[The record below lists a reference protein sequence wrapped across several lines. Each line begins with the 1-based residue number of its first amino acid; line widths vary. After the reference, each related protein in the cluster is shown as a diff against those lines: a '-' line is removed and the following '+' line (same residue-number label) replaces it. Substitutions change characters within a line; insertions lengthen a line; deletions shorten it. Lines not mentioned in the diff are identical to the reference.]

1 MRDQEFTKDST
12 SQRVVRVC
20 EWVNRLILSILLP
33 TLLKLVS
40 PLTRLLLNRF
50 VLMSFFVWFPS
61 HLVQSL
67 LIFPLALAPAHE
79 SLHIESWHVS
89 WSRLPPVSSD
99 LCMLSFGT
107 TFLRDNIWS
116 CRKAGSSRDASLR
129 RLLIATGCCSID
141 YHLSRPHADTLTQSM
156 LDLLFRLGFSGD
168 NDLLPRLSF
177 NNSICF
183 TDWRY
188 TVPLP
193 WKSEKAKG
201 AQSCLLN
208 NYEHARKRLLSLNRR
223 LARNPVLSTFPSS
236 LCPMFTS

>member
-1 MRDQEFTKDST
+1 MRGQEFTKDST

-40 PLTRLLLNRF
+40 PLTRLLFNRF

-107 TFLRDNIWS
+107 TFLRDNIWL
-116 CRKAGSSRDASLR
+116 CKKAGSSRDASLR
-129 RLLIATGCCSID
+129 RLLIATGC
-141 YHLSRPHADTLTQSM
+141 
-156 LDLLFRLGFSGD
+156 
-168 NDLLPRLSF
+168 RLSSF
-177 NNSICF
+177 PTTRRHAHSIHVGF
-183 TDWRY
+183 TI
-188 TVPLP
+188 
-193 WKSEKAKG
+193 
-201 AQSCLLN
+201 
-208 NYEHARKRLLSLNRR
+208 
-223 LARNPVLSTFPSS
+223 
-236 LCPMFTS
+236 